1 MNSVRHPVG
10 SERWRIVQFMAPRA
24 TMLMPF
30 VSQPAMLENGLSEP
44 ALSLF

>member
-1 MNSVRHPVG
+1 MNSVRQPAG
-10 SERWRIVQFMAPRA
+10 SECWRVVYFMAPRA

-30 VSQPAMLENGLSEP
+30 ASQPAVLENGLSEP